1 MSFTH
6 AIPFSS
12 RQLEMLTA
20 WGDSRPCGL
29 EVRIATDH
37 EELDEVAELF
47 RFGQNY
53 PAYCIT
59 AISTGEI
66 DIMDADGA
74 VDVVAGLALALA
86 WVERQEASLAA
97 VPA

>member
-1 MSFTH
+1 MPFSH

-12 RQLEMLTA
+12 QQLQMLA
-20 WGDSRPCGL
+20 SWGESRPCGL

-59 AISTGEI
+59 AVSTGEI
-66 DIMDADGA
+66 DVIDADGA
-74 VDVVAGLALALA
+74 VDVAAGLGSALQ
-86 WVERQEASLAA
+86 WVERQEAAQRLVSA
-97 VPA
+97 